1 MFGNNMKLLGF
12 VNLIQ
17 GPSNHGMG
25 SLGLRIRN
33 NINHSGRKM
42 SRDSNIGGE
51 W

>member
-1 MFGNNMKLLGF
+1 MFGNNIKLLGF

-25 SLGLRIRN
+25 SLGLRIGN